1 MDRAGQV
8 QPLGAEPR
16 AYGWAR
22 VSPDGTR
29 VAVHARGDDNTD
41 VWICDLTRENLTR
54 LTFDEAFD
62 GFPLWSPEGSR
73 VVFQSQ
79 REGGGLF
86 SKAADGTGEVER
98 LLESSNSPAPY
109 AWSPDGRLIFR
120 QPPGDIGVL
129 TVEGDGTVD
138 MLLETEFDED
148 VPAQSSDGRWLAYMS
163 EESGQ
168 NEIYVQ
174 PFPNLD
180 EGKWLVST
188 DGGTDPVWSPDGQE
202 LFFWLPGTGLMVSKV
217 QTDPTFTPGNPERV
231 FDTTGYRLD
240 SGGRR
245 YDISPNGEHFVM
257 VLSGGAQTAGD
268 DEPFN
273 GLIFVENWFEELKER
288 VPVS

>member
-41 VWICDLTRENLTR
+41 VWIYDLTRENLTR

-129 TVEGDGTVD
+129 TVRG
-138 MLLETEFDED
+138 
-148 VPAQSSDGRWLAYMS
+148 
-163 EESGQ
+163 
-168 NEIYVQ
+168 
-174 PFPNLD
+174 
-180 EGKWLVST
+180 
-188 DGGTDPVWSPDGQE
+188 
-202 LFFWLPGTGLMVSKV
+202 
-217 QTDPTFTPGNPERV
+217 
-231 FDTTGYRLD
+231 
-240 SGGRR
+240 
-245 YDISPNGEHFVM
+245 
-257 VLSGGAQTAGD
+257 
-268 DEPFN
+268 
-273 GLIFVENWFEELKER
+273 
-288 VPVS
+288 